1 MTLKGSR
8 HVTDHQTNEVIILGA
23 GLAGLGAGYALSRSN
38 SSSKSGIDL
47 LVIEAGNT
55 VGGLARTINHHGFKF
70 DLGGH
75 RFKTSNK
82 KTEQLIRQ
90 IMKDELLVVGR
101 SSKIL
106 LRNKYFDY
114 PLQPLNALS
123 GFGLPTVSRII
134 FDYAVEQMRWRFN
147 HRFKKAPMVSLEDW
161 VVRNFGRTLFDIY
174 FKEYSEK
181 VWGIDCNRIC
191 MEWMEQRI
199 QKLSL
204 GKAIHRAL
212 FKYKGS
218 NHTQYSMSEERTLA
232 SEFLY
237 PAQGIGRIAER
248 LGEEIEKNSRVL
260 TDSRIVRI
268 SHHADKIES
277 VTTRTGPVDGQAGS
291 ETCTHKGNEF
301 ISSIPVATLVQLLEP
316 RPPTDVL
323 EAASK
328 LKYRDLVIVTIMLER
343 ERVTDQT
350 WIYFPEQKIPF
361 ARIHE
366 PTNWSDKMA
375 PTGKTLLVTEHFC
388 FRGDETWSASDEEL
402 AQRTISHLVKL
413 GFIKD
418 HEVIDKLILRIPR
431 AYPLFEVGYTEHHKK
446 ICDYLDRYRNLRL
459 IGRGGMFRYYN
470 MDHAI
475 ESGITAAE
483 AIMADRS
490 ETIKEEREALS
501 PTGSD
506 L

>member
-1 MTLKGSR
+1 LTGSLD
-8 HVTDHQTNEVIILGA
+8 VTNRQTREVIILGA
-23 GLAGLGAGYALSRSN
+23 GLAGLGAGYALSNSN
-38 SSSKSGIDL
+38 SSYRPDI
-47 LVIEAGNT
+47 LVIEADKA
-55 VGGLARTINHHGFKF
+55 VGGLAKTVNHHGFKF

-90 IMKDELLVVGR
+90 VLQGELLVVGR

-114 PLQPLNALS
+114 PLKPLNAIF
-123 GFGLPTVSRII
+123 GFGIPTVSRII
-134 FDYAVEQMRWRFN
+134 LDYVAEQIRQRFTDT
-147 HRFKKAPMVSLEDW
+147 PIVSLEDW

-181 VWGIDCNRIC
+181 VWGIECNQIC

-204 GKAIHRAL
+204 GKAISKAL
-212 FKYKGS
+212 FKYNGS
-218 NHTQYSMSEERTLA
+218 NSASDERTLA

-248 LGEEIEKNSRVL
+248 LAEEIEKSSSVL

-268 SHHADKIES
+268 NHSGNKIES
-277 VTTRTGPVDGQAGS
+277 VTTRAGQAGS
-291 ETCTHKGNEF
+291 GSCTYKGNEF
-301 ISSIPVATLVQLLEP
+301 ISSIPVATLVQLLDP

-328 LKYRDLVIVTIMLER
+328 LKYRDLVIVTIMLNR

-350 WIYFPEQKIPF
+350 WIYLPEQKIPF
-361 ARIHE
+361 GRIHE
-366 PTNWSDKMA
+366 PTNWSSKMA
-375 PTGKTLLVTEHFC
+375 PAGKTLLVTEHFC
-388 FRGDETWSASDEEL
+388 FRGDDTWSASDEEL
-402 AQRTISHLVKL
+402 AETTINNLVSL
-413 GFIKD
+413 DLIKS
-418 HEVIDKLILRIPR
+418 HEVVDAVILRIPR
-431 AYPLFEVGYTEHHKK
+431 AYPLFEVGYTGRLKK
-446 ICDYLDRYRNLRL
+446 ICDYLDRYHNLRL
-459 IGRGGMFRYYN
+459 IGRGGMFKYYN
-470 MDHAI
+470 MDHAL

-483 AIMADRS
+483 AIMASRT
-490 ETIKEEREALS
+490 ETFKEERETLS
-501 PTGSD
+501 PTGTD
-506 L
+506 V